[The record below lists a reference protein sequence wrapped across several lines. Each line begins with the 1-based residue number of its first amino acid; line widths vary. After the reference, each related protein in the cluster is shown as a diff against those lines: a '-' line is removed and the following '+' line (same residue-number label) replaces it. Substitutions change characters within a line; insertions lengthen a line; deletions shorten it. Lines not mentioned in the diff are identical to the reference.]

1 MPTQNTD
8 KELNEMLNEISKYLS
23 NISNVEN
30 IIHYYW
36 KAGIYAESLLKL
48 CYGNEKIVFPVDIQ
62 KITDTLGIWIEDVN
76 INDFSNEHIKRLNHK
91 IAQLSVQESVFS
103 NEKEAVIY
111 TDKYVPTASKR
122 YAITNE
128 IAQYIFHKDD
138 KKIYKNYFVMPMCPT
153 KSDALVTEIF
163 SIFLLIPMRNFLQ
176 EFYDYVKYRIKEQN
190 IPISTEEWIKY
201 LSEKAGVS
209 EYYVAYGY
217 QYLRSVAYWIYQAW
231 ELKDTPEKLTEI
243 NMSEEDQQEI
253 CSWISEEDFSELK
266 KWIFQNE

>member
-1 MPTQNTD
+1 M
-8 KELNEMLNEISKYLS
+8 K
-23 NISNVEN
+23 
-30 IIHYYW
+30 
-36 KAGIYAESLLKL
+36 
-48 CYGNEKIVFPVDIQ
+48 
-62 KITDTLGIWIEDVN
+62 
-76 INDFSNEHIKRLNHK
+76 
-91 IAQLSVQESVFS
+91 
-103 NEKEAVIY
+103 
-111 TDKYVPTASKR
+111 
-122 YAITNE
+122 
-128 IAQYIFHKDD
+128 
-138 KKIYKNYFVMPMCPT
+138 MCPT